1 MVSRKWKLFGNET
14 QEKDFVVTGGLLW
27 WRDHV
32 VMGCYSI
39 LENRDEIRIY
49 PRDTRLDNTFV
60 KVVRVSAQVLLLNT
74 LCDRLITFC
83 ANGQISIYSLSVKE
97 NHSCKLFYYWWIFMC
112 CNYFPC
118 FLTKIWCAGLCISPM
133 LTRMELFS
141 DRIFIIFSIK
151 ISRNNYCFNL

>member
-1 MVSRKWKLFGNET
+1 MVSLLLCLFCLLKFPLFQYTAIDSEGQNLAVAGRTGLAHYSMVSRKWKLFGNET

-74 LCDRLITFC
+74 LRDRLITFC
-83 ANGQISIYSLSVKE
+83 ANGQISIYSLCLKE
-97 NHSCKLFYYWWIFMC
+97 NHSCKLFKY
-112 CNYFPC
+112 
-118 FLTKIWCAGLCISPM
+118 
-133 LTRMELFS
+133 
-141 DRIFIIFSIK
+141 
-151 ISRNNYCFNL
+151 